1 MIPSTLTYSW
11 PAVTGSFLY
20 PWQTEMG
27 EGDGW
32 GKRNWLARQYSS
44 SSSIPAKTNH
54 LPDTSHRCHWS
65 QLYFSEHTT
74 CLSSGG
80 GSFQA
85 PFWDLPFHSLL
96 IMHFSLLTKG
106 QWSFMEGKMCRG
118 NAEHTMCIITY
129 HKTEQKPK
137 GKVYFPQNSLSSI
150 SSHNW

>member
-27 EGDGW
+27 RGTD
-32 GKRNWLARQYSS
+32 
-44 SSSIPAKTNH
+44 
-54 LPDTSHRCHWS
+54 
-65 QLYFSEHTT
+65 
-74 CLSSGG
+74 G
-80 GSFQA
+80 GSEIDWLDSIAPLAAFLLKPTTSQTQVIDATDHSCISVNTLHVWARVVGA

-106 QWSFMEGKMCRG
+106 QWSLMEGKMCRG
-118 NAEHTMCIITY
+118 NTEHTMCIITY

-137 GKVYFPQNSLSSI
+137 GKIYFPQNSLSSI